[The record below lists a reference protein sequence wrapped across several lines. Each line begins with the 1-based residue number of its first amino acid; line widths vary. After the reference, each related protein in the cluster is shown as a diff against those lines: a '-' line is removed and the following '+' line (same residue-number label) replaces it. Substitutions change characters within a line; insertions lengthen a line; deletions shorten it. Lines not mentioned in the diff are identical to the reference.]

1 MVTKELI
8 KKLDNLLFEGKAN
21 QKECL
26 IIIDKINKRSQFI
39 NFIKT
44 FVGKD
49 GFIPFEHGY
58 KPTVYHDKNSL
69 IGYEFRK
76 VLGIGYNFISM
87 PRKRISIEDLTNE
100 QLRIIC
106 KILYEYSF
114 YCRYKA

>member
-8 KKLDNLLFEGKAN
+8 KKLDNLLYESKDN
-21 QKECL
+21 QKQCL
-26 IIIDKINKRSQFI
+26 IIIDKINRRPQFI
-39 NFIKT
+39 NFIKE

-58 KPTVYHDKNSL
+58 KPKVYYDKSNS
-69 IGYEFRK
+69 IGYDFKK
-76 VLGIGYNFISM
+76 VFGIGYDFIAM
-87 PRKRISIEDLTNE
+87 PKNRVSINELTNE
-100 QLRIIC
+100 QLKIVC